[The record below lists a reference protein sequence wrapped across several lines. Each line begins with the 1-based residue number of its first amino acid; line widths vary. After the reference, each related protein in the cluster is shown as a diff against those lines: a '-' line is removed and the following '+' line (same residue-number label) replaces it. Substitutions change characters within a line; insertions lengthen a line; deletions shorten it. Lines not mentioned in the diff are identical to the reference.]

1 MVLSVLKSLS
11 TRPFKVV
18 ESVSMDLLDDI
29 LADGASKT
37 VKAGGKFQP
46 RAKPRL
52 VKKGPAV
59 ASSTVSLTSKP
70 TGDTV
75 ATDSFEALKKD
86 GKNSQNYDKQSS
98 VLAEPSLE
106 HPLAAETLGPSVGS
120 YLDTSMVVPDN
131 SEDSKTCLEK
141 SEGEYADIYI
151 GLDSFDDLLPISSA
165 IENSSPATDPSA
177 VHVAGAD
184 KGQEQLSIPVSSVDD
199 SAPSTSNLQ
208 PDEVAACQDPLT
220 CQGSVVPEMDSYP
233 SLEADILGVTTTSGQ
248 STRRF
253 QPKSKLQV
261 YRERYDTSIPD
272 SDAVESVSCQPN
284 SHSVHSEMDFVD
296 REKEHG
302 FPADDVLDFSARGFD
317 NNIIT
322 ESTHEFPVHDEYV
335 IEASHSDV
343 GIPAELPESTSQM
356 PEEPVHQRPKT
367 KKQKLPA
374 SDLSA
379 ITEENGAG
387 RSLRSRRKSVNA
399 NRLVDESEVV
409 ADDGE
414 YVPEQPNDSVTNGN
428 DEDLLVENESQGKKV
443 QKKSKRT
450 VAEDG
455 KQVRK
460 SKKTTEA
467 SDQAANKKPKKFSHS
482 TRQKR
487 RQVNK
492 ALLEAPE
499 YEIDYQKVPI
509 KDLIILGEHRER
521 LAKKDAAASQIPT
534 TDQSAGA
541 SVSNY
546 NEDETYPSD
555 DGAEDN
561 DHQIGSRAQDSSAY
575 FNYQTYMDKTPSTR
589 WSKQETELF
598 YEVSWHQLEL
608 YGRTSCDW
616 AQIAVQQFGTDLSL
630 IQQLFPGR
638 TRRQL
643 KLKYKKEERQH
654 PFRLHDALTN
664 RSKDHSHFERVI
676 ERLKQIEAEELQK
689 ADKDEST
696 DLTGEEEVE
705 EGTQEINEEEANSE
719 HVEEKEV
726 EAVEQQDVPE
736 MESPVED
743 YDSEDDSW
751 RWSQYKSEV

>member
-46 RAKPRL
+46 KAKPRP

-59 ASSTVSLTSKP
+59 AASTVSLTSKP

-75 ATDSFEALKKD
+75 ATDSIEALKKD
-86 GKNSQNYDKQSS
+86 GKNPQNYDEQSS

-106 HPLAAETLGPSVGS
+106 HPLAAETLCPSVGS
-120 YLDTSMVVPDN
+120 YLDTSTVVPDN

-141 SEGEYADIYI
+141 SEGEYAGIYV

-165 IENSSPATDPSA
+165 IENSSPATNPSA
-177 VHVAGAD
+177 VHVAGAE

-233 SLEADILGVTTTSGQ
+233 SLEAADILGVTTTSGQ

-296 REKEHG
+296 RVKEHG

-322 ESTHEFPVHDEYV
+322 ESTHEFHVHEEYV

-343 GIPAELPESTSQM
+343 GIPAELPESTCQM

-450 VAEDG
+450 VAEDR

-555 DGAEDN
+555 AGAEDN
-561 DHQIGSRAQDSSAY
+561 DRQIGSRAQDSSAY

-598 YEVSWHQLEL
+598 YE
-608 YGRTSCDW
+608 
-616 AQIAVQQFGTDLSL
+616 AVQQFGTDLSL

-676 ERLKQIEAEELQK
+676 DRLKQIEAEELQK
-689 ADKDEST
+689 ADKDESI
-696 DLTGEEEVE
+696 DLTGEQEVE

-736 MESPVED
+736 MESPVEN